1 VLGRNSISETKQAG
15 RMDKAEKRRTNA
27 ERLGPLLEER
37 VLGLLLSLGV
47 YSTTKNFSESA
58 SARREAKEG
67 KSEGRSGNVQGA
79 GATFFPLATALG

>member
-67 KSEGRSGNVQGA
+67 NSEGRSGNVQGA